1 MRHNNMHIFGTH
13 YRMNSGYP
21 ELIEARELQNEWND
35 LVDASGIST
44 ADFEAAESFIQSDVI
59 GRLSA
64 YKMTGDVDVLDE
76 IVLLVSPYVG
86 IAQES
91 EGELVGPPVEAAGSV
106 PPEFQNLKDSWE
118 QLEAAGIT
126 TSDFN
131 GFDQQTKNSIIESA
145 MTFEQSGLSDF
156 GALQDM
162 LTLANNAKS
171 SQSVVES
178 DSSTDEP
185 IMSAE
190 DIVVAAFAQEF
201 PMQDV
206 REHTVFEPMKFAV
219 EYAQKFHKGASIE
232 DVAKGI
238 RIFKFAGL
246 PFYIPETLL
255 KFVVLCIERSGVD
268 YEGTVLNLVSIP
280 EYCLDPARLDMVRVL
295 FGDLAANKF
304 EDFCNLTRE
313 EKADELFLS
322 DYNFASL
329 LGINEFGFD
338 EMLLS
343 QMGTALKKPL
353 APDNMK
359 VAVKEV
365 VDTTIKK
372 AKSDEPTNK
381 LVAQTASNTDKVS
394 TLNADTVNPILRWG
408 TIGVTA
414 IGLGLLFNKIRKL

>member
-91 EGELVGPPVEAAGSV
+91 EEELVGPPVEAAGSV

-131 GFDQQTKNSIIESA
+131 GFDQLTKNSILESA
-145 MTFEQSGLSDF
+145 MVFEQSGLSDF

-178 DSSTDEP
+178 DSSSDEP
-185 IMSAE
+185 SMSAE
-190 DIVVAAFAQEF
+190 DIIVAAFAQEF

-206 REHTVFEPMKFAV
+206 REHTVFEPMKLAV
-219 EYAQKFHKGASIE
+219 EYAQKFHKGTSIE

-255 KFVVLCIERSGVD
+255 KFVVLCIERSID
-268 YEGTVLNLVSIP
+268 YENTVLNLVSIP

-295 FGDLAANKF
+295 FGDLAANRF
-304 EDFCNLTRE
+304 EDFCNLTKE

-343 QMGTALKKPL
+343 QMGTVLKKPL
-353 APDNMK
+353 ATEDLKPI
-359 VAVKEV
+359 VKEV
-365 VDTTIKK
+365 VDTTIKE
-372 AKSDEPTNK
+372 AKSKEPTSK
-381 LVAQTASNTDKVS
+381 LVARTASNTGKVS
-394 TLNADTVNPILRWG
+394 VLNADTVHPLLRWG
-408 TIGVTA
+408 TLSVA
-414 IGLGLLFNKIRKL
+414 VIGLGLLFNKIRKL

>member
-21 ELIEARELQNEWND
+21 EIIEDRELQNEWND

-44 ADFEAAESFIQSDVI
+44 SDFEAIDTSVQSDVI
-59 GRLSA
+59 RRLSA
-64 YKMTGDVDVLDE
+64 YKMTSDTFVLDE
-76 IVLLVSPYVG
+76 IVLLISPYVG

-91 EGELVGPPVEAAGSV
+91 EEELVGPPVEASGSV
-106 PPEFQNLKDSWE
+106 PTEFQNLKDSWE

-126 TSDFN
+126 TIDFS
-131 GFDQQTKNSIIESA
+131 GFDQLTKNSILESA
-145 MTFEQSGLSDF
+145 MVFEQSGLSDF

-178 DSSTDEP
+178 DSSSDEP
-185 IMSAE
+185 TMSAE

-206 REHTVFEPMKFAV
+206 REHTVFEPMKLAV
-219 EYAQKFHKGASIE
+219 EYAQKFHKGTSIE

-238 RIFKFAGL
+238 RIFKFVGL

-255 KFVVLCIERSGVD
+255 KLVVLCIERSID
-268 YEGTVLNLVSIP
+268 YENTVLNLVSIP

-295 FGDLAANKF
+295 FGDLAANRF
-304 EDFCNLTRE
+304 EDFCNLTKE

-353 APDNMK
+353 PTEDLK
-359 VAVKEV
+359 PIVKEV
-365 VDTTIKK
+365 VDTTIKE
-372 AKSDEPTNK
+372 AKSKEPTSK
-381 LVAQTASNTDKVS
+381 LVARTASNTGKVS
-394 TLNADTVNPILRWG
+394 VLNADTVHPLLRWG
-408 TIGVTA
+408 TLSVAA

>member
-21 ELIEARELQNEWND
+21 EIIEDRELQNEWND

-44 ADFEAAESFIQSDVI
+44 SDFEAIDTSVQSDVI
-59 GRLSA
+59 RRLSA
-64 YKMTGDVDVLDE
+64 YKMTSDTFVLDE
-76 IVLLVSPYVG
+76 IVLLISPYVG

-91 EGELVGPPVEAAGSV
+91 EEELVGPPVEASGSV
-106 PPEFQNLKDSWE
+106 PTEFQNLKDSWE

-126 TSDFN
+126 TTDFS
-131 GFDQQTKNSIIESA
+131 GFDQLTKNSILESA
-145 MTFEQSGLSDF
+145 MVFEQSGLSDF

-178 DSSTDEP
+178 DSSSDEP
-185 IMSAE
+185 TMSAE

-206 REHTVFEPMKFAV
+206 REHTVFEPMKLAV
-219 EYAQKFHKGASIE
+219 EYAQKFHKGTSIE

-238 RIFKFAGL
+238 RIFKFVGL

-255 KFVVLCIERSGVD
+255 KLVVLCIERSID
-268 YEGTVLNLVSIP
+268 YENTVLNLVSIP

-295 FGDLAANKF
+295 FGDLAANRF
-304 EDFCNLTRE
+304 EDFCNLTKE

-353 APDNMK
+353 PTEDLK
-359 VAVKEV
+359 PIVKEV
-365 VDTTIKK
+365 VDTTIKE
-372 AKSDEPTNK
+372 AKSKEPTSK
-381 LVAQTASNTDKVS
+381 LVARTASNTGKVS
-394 TLNADTVNPILRWG
+394 VLNADTVHPLLRWG
-408 TIGVTA
+408 TLSVAA